1 MRHFMSTIRF
11 YAGTMQLLV
20 VYNVKGYSKHTVD
33 AGAVKTETEMES
45 RVLGALVQ
53 PPGAIME
60 TSLTPPELTG
70 MLALML
76 YVPSNGST
84 HMRQ

>member
-1 MRHFMSTIRF
+1 MRHFMSTIIF

-20 VYNVKGYSKHTVD
+20 VYNVKEYPIHTVD
-33 AGAVKTETEMES
+33 AGAVKTKTEMES
-45 RVLGALVQ
+45 QALGALVQ

-60 TSLTPPELTG
+60 TSPTPPQLTG

-76 YVPSNGST
+76 CQPRPQAWG
-84 HMRQ
+84 RG